1 MNLGAQMRQGTLVT
15 RSSSLGMSK
24 RSRRPERGA
33 KPTEVVMVV
42 ETDVLIRATVADYIR
57 ECGYKVY
64 EAVSAAEALEVL
76 RAGHK
81 VDVVLSEA
89 SGSVDG
95 FALAQQIRQEFSSVE
110 IILTSGL
117 PMKAQKAG
125 ELCDRAPLEKPYHHE
140 EILRR
145 LSILFQKREQSRQDS

>member
-1 MNLGAQMRQGTLVT
+1 MRRGTLST
-15 RSSSLGMSK
+15 RSSSLSMSK
-24 RSRRPERGA
+24 RSRRPERGTTSA
-33 KPTEVVMVV
+33 EVVMVV
-42 ETDVLIRATVADYIR
+42 ETDVLVRATVAEYIR
-57 ECGYKVY
+57 QCGYNVY

-81 VDVVLSEA
+81 VDVVFSNA
-89 SGSVDG
+89 SGTGPLDG

-117 PMKAQKAG
+117 PMTAQKAG
-125 ELCDRAPLEKPYHHE
+125 ELCDRSPLEKPYHHE

-145 LSILFQKREQSRQDS
+145 LSILFQKREQSHSR

>member
-1 MNLGAQMRQGTLVT
+1 
-15 RSSSLGMSK
+15 MSK
-24 RSRRPERGA
+24 RSRRPQRGA
-33 KPTEVVMVV
+33 TTAHVVMVV
-42 ETDVLIRATVADYIR
+42 DNDVLVRATVAEYIR

-64 EAVSAAEALEVL
+64 EAVNAAEALEIL

-81 VDVVLSEA
+81 VDILLSNA
-89 SGSVDG
+89 GAGSDLDG
-95 FALAQQIRQEFSSVE
+95 FALAQTIRQEFSAME

-117 PMKAQKAG
+117 PMTAQKAG

-145 LSILFQKREQSRQDS
+145 LSVLFQKRQQSKD

>member
-1 MNLGAQMRQGTLVT
+1 MRRGTLST
-15 RSSSLGMSK
+15 RSSYLSMSK
-24 RSRRPERGA
+24 RSRRPERGT
-33 KPTEVVMVV
+33 KPAEVVMVV
-42 ETDVLIRATVADYIR
+42 ETDVLVRAIVAEYIR
-57 ECGYKVY
+57 QCGYKVY

-81 VDVVLSEA
+81 VDVVLSNT
-89 SGSVDG
+89 SGTGPLDG
-95 FALAQQIRQEFSSVE
+95 FALAQQIRQEFPSVE

-117 PMKAQKAG
+117 PMTAQKAG

-145 LSILFQKREQSRQDS
+145 LSILFQKREQSHSR

>member
-1 MNLGAQMRQGTLVT
+1 
-15 RSSSLGMSK
+15 MSK
-24 RSRRPERGA
+24 RSHRPERGA
-33 KPTEVVMVV
+33 KPAEVVMVA
-42 ETDVLIRATVADYIR
+42 ETDVFVRATVAEYIR
-57 ECGYKVY
+57 QCGYKVY
-64 EAVSAAEALEVL
+64 EAVSAVEALEVL

-81 VDVVLSEA
+81 VDVVLSDA
-89 SGSVDG
+89 SRSGPLDG

-125 ELCDRAPLEKPYHHE
+125 ELCDRAPLEKPYHHD

-145 LSILFQKREQSRQDS
+145 LSILFRKREQSHSR